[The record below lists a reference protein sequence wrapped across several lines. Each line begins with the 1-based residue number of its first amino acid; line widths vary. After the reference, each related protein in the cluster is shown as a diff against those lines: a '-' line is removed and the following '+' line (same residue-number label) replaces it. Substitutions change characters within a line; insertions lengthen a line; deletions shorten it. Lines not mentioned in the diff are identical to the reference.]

1 MLQGMADEASPS
13 APTRDP
19 SVPPTPDAARPS
31 MPAMPERGEAPEARW
46 FGFREVD
53 PNAKA
58 PMVRQVF
65 DSVATNYDL
74 MNDLMSGGV
83 HRLWKSTLIEMIKP
97 RPGMTLLDV
106 AGGTGDISFRFLD
119 AAGGGASAFVCDI
132 NEQMILV
139 GRDRA
144 IDRGVLDGVNWIVGD
159 AEKVPLKS
167 RSVDVY
173 TIAFGLRNVTRI
185 DAALAEAHRV
195 LKPGGRFFCL
205 EFSRVVL
212 PVLRDIYDQYSFTV
226 LPRLGQM
233 VAGDREA
240 YQYLVESIRQFPDQE
255 SLVGRVESAGFGQ
268 VRYRNLTGGVAAI
281 HSGWRL

>member
-1 MLQGMADEASPS
+1 MLQTMAEDPSQDPDPVPGAPPRGPSVHPSDRPS
-13 APTRDP
+13 AQ
-19 SVPPTPDAARPS
+19 
-31 MPAMPERGEAPEARW
+31 GEAPEARW

-53 PNAKA
+53 PRTKA

-65 DSVATNYDL
+65 DSVAGNYDL
-74 MNDLMSGGV
+74 MNDLMSGGI
-83 HRLWKSTLIEMIKP
+83 HRLWKSDLIELIRP

-106 AGGTGDISFRFLD
+106 AGGTGDISFRFLE
-119 AAGGGASAFVCDI
+119 AAGGPAQAFVCDI
-132 NEQMILV
+132 NEKMILV

-144 IDRGVLDGVNWIVGD
+144 VDRGVLSGVDWIVGD
-159 AEKVPLKS
+159 AEKLPLKS

-185 DAALAEAHRV
+185 DAALAEARRV
-195 LKPGGRFFCL
+195 LRPGGRFFCL

-212 PVLRDIYDQYSFTV
+212 PVLREIYDRYSFTV

-240 YQYLVESIRQFPDQE
+240 YQYLVESIRQFPDQQ
-255 SLVGRVESAGFGQ
+255 SLVGRIESAGFGQ
-268 VRYRNLTGGVAAI
+268 VRYRNLTGGIAAI

>member
-1 MLQGMADEASPS
+1 MADEASPS

-19 SVPPTPDAARPS
+19 SVPPAPGAARPS
-31 MPAMPERGEAPEARW
+31 TSSASERAEAPEARW

-65 DSVATNYDL
+65 DSVATNYDV
-74 MNDLMSGGV
+74 MNDLMSGGI

-119 AAGGGASAFVCDI
+119 AAGGGANAFVCDI

-144 IDRGVLDGVNWIVGD
+144 IDRGVLDGVDWIVGD

-185 DAALAEAHRV
+185 DAALAEARRV

-240 YQYLVESIRQFPDQE
+240 YQYLVESIRRFPDQE
-255 SLVGRVESAGFGQ
+255 SLLDLMRQAGFARAG
-268 VRYRNLTGGVAAI
+268 YTNFTGGVVAL
-281 HSGWRL
+281 HHGWAV